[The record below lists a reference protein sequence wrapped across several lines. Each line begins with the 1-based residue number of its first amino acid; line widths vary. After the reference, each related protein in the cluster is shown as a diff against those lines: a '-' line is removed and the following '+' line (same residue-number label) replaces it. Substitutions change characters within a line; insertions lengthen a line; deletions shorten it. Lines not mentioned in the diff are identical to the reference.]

1 VESSQTLSSFLIITS
16 LGGMHIY
23 TSNFQNKLSYESI
36 EKAEILNKYFS
47 SISNLNDE
55 NKILPDFDCRCLNVL
70 SDIEVCEQD
79 EYQQRLY

>member
-1 VESSQTLSSFLIITS
+1 MTIRKLDDNLTVE
-16 LGGMHIY
+16 IY
-23 TSNFQNKLSYESI
+23 
-36 EKAEILNKYFS
+36 NKYFS

-79 EYQQRLY
+79 VIDIISTLNVDKAVEYPGRNPDWN